1 MSILG
6 SLFGTRKSGKCKTIK
21 IKKSGCT
28 QQLCHT
34 GKGVTGW
41 TFVAGTR
48 RCPTGGRGTN
58 GLAGTRKRRKTRKKT
73 RRSRRGRR

>member
-6 SLFGTRKSGKCKTIK
+6 SLFGTKGGGRCKTIK
-21 IKKSGCT
+21 IKKTGCT

-41 TFVAGTR
+41 TFVKGTR
-48 RCPTGGRGTN
+48 RCPGGSRGTS
-58 GLAGTRKRRKTRKKT
+58 GLSGTRKRRKTSRR
-73 RRSRRGRR
+73 RRSRR

>member
-6 SLFGTRKSGKCKTIK
+6 SLFGTKGRSSRCKTIK
-21 IKKSGCT
+21 IKRSGCT

-41 TFVAGTR
+41 TFMAGTR
-48 RCPTGGRGTN
+48 RCPNKGMS
-58 GLAGTRKRRKTRKKT
+58 GLSGTRKRRKTTKRR
-73 RRSRRGRR
+73 RRSRR